1 LSLHYQ
7 PLLPPPQLLMGIVM
21 ADFASGMVHWG
32 ADTWSSV
39 DIPVFG
45 KPFIRPFRENH
56 IDPTAITR
64 HNFIEINGNNCML
77 TILPLAHMAYKFL
90 TDHTLCLCWQSVT
103 LTNQIH
109 KWSHSYFGLPRW
121 VMLLQ
126 DCHLVLP
133 QKHHRIQHVSN
144 HETYYCITTGTIRYC
159 ADVYHSLISLQ
170 VLYTTLYII

>member
-1 LSLHYQ
+1 ISVICVFCFLLSSM
-7 PLLPPPQLLMGIVM
+7 LPTPVMGIVM

-39 DIPVFG
+39 DIP
-45 KPFIRPFRENH
+45 PFICPFRENH

-64 HNFIEINGNNCML
+64 HNFIETNGNNCML
-77 TILPLAHMAYKFL
+77 TILPLAHM
-90 TDHTLCLCWQSVT
+90 SVT

-159 ADVYHSLISLQ
+159 LLEGSTNQVYCKIMHHFM
-170 VLYTTLYII
+170 IIEAFYLFYLVS